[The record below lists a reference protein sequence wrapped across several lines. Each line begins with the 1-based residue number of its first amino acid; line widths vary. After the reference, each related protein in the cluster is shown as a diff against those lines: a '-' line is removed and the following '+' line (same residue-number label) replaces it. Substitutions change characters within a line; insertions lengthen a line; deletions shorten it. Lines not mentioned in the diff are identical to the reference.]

1 MAIALLNNGRKVWAT
16 VLFPSAIMHQKVILP
31 MSVFLFLLPYLQD
44 HGLLRSTNFATM
56 TTWCN
61 NFSFLQGLHAP
72 WKSLKIAVG
81 SGFWCLLY
89 LSHILKCL
97 KGANYAELVEELKL
111 FEWSPW
117 KMGNVSLKVLEK
129 CLNFFVQKRVQNLFL
144 ITFMQIEFNQLSTLN
159 GSKIFLLF

>member
-1 MAIALLNNGRKVWAT
+1 MATFVMACKRCITMVAKFQDLNDPSWRRWLFASSNNGRKVWAT
-16 VLFPSAIMHQKVILP
+16 VLFPRAIMHWKFILY

-44 HGLLRSTNFATM
+44 HGLLRSRNFVSM

-72 WKSLKIAVG
+72 WKSLKIAVR

-97 KGANYAELVEELKL
+97 KGENYAERP
-111 FEWSPW
+111 S
-117 KMGNVSLKVLEK
+117 G
-129 CLNFFVQKRVQNLFL
+129 
-144 ITFMQIEFNQLSTLN
+144 
-159 GSKIFLLF
+159 